1 MVAICAA
8 SAILEG
14 SYCYSLQIE
23 LSSMDKIFISAE
35 ELLLDSFKL
44 AEKVY
49 LSGFR
54 PDFII
59 GVWRG
64 GAPVGIA
71 IQEYLDFIGVHS
83 DHIAIRTSSYY
94 GIDKQDKQVR
104 VHGLDYIIDN
114 INSDNEVL
122 LVDDVFDSGR
132 SIDAIF
138 HRMRQKTRRNMP
150 QNMKIACP
158 WYKPS
163 RNTTDY
169 TPDYYIHETDKW
181 LVFPHELRDL
191 TLEEIKEGKPEVA
204 DTIIRHIKNSKG

>member
-1 MVAICAA
+1 
-8 SAILEG
+8 
-14 SYCYSLQIE
+14 
-23 LSSMDKIFISAE
+23 MDKIFISAE
-35 ELLLDSFKL
+35 ELLKDSFRL
-44 AEKVY
+44 AEQVY
-49 LSGFR
+49 LSGFK

-71 IQEYLDFIGVHS
+71 IQEYLDFIGIPT

-94 GIDKQDKQVR
+94 GIEKQNKKVR

-132 SIDAIF
+132 SIQAIF
-138 HRMRQKTRRNMP
+138 ERMRKKTRRNMP
-150 QNMKIACP
+150 MNMKIACP
-158 WYKPS
+158 WYKPDC
-163 RNTTDY
+163 NTTNY

-181 LVFPHELRDL
+181 LVFPHELKDL
-191 TLEEIKEGKPEVA
+191 SVEEIMRGKPEIA
-204 DTIIRHIKNSKG
+204 DTIIRHLKNSKA

>member
-1 MVAICAA
+1 M
-8 SAILEG
+8 EKH
-14 SYCYSLQIE
+14 Y
-23 LSSMDKIFISAE
+23 ISAN

-49 LSGFR
+49 KSGFR

-71 IQEYLDFIGVHS
+71 IQEYLDYVGVPT
-83 DHIAIRTSSYY
+83 DHISIRTSSYT
-94 GIDKQDKQVR
+94 GINKQDKHVR

-114 INSDNEVL
+114 INSEDEVL

-132 SIDAIF
+132 SILAIF
-138 HRMRQKTRRNMP
+138 ERMKKKTRRNMP
-150 QNMKIACP
+150 QNMKVATP

-163 RNTTDY
+163 KNITDFE
-169 TPDYYIHETDKW
+169 PDFYIHETDEW
-181 LVFPHELRDL
+181 LVFPHELNGL
-191 TLEEIKEGKPEVA
+191 TLEEIKLNKPNIA
-204 DTIIRHIKNSKG
+204 GTITSHMRKK